1 VPDEVR
7 PRHVAIIADG
17 NRRWAR
23 ERGLPV
29 LAGHVQ
35 GIEAIRPIVRRA
47 RDRGVET
54 LSVYTFSTEN
64 WARPSEEVTGLFG
77 LIDGAVRQYTDEL
90 VEEGVRVHV
99 IGRLHEAPAD
109 VQRSIRTAEERTRG
123 GTRLTLNI
131 CFNYS
136 GRAEIVDAARAL
148 LAAGADPNAID
159 EAHFGDHLYTSGQPD
174 VDLLIRTGGD
184 QRTSNFL
191 LWQAAYAELIF
202 SDKFWPDFDE
212 SDFDAA
218 LAEFVRRD
226 RRFGG

>member
-1 VPDEVR
+1 MSDR
-7 PRHVAIIADG
+7 AGPRHVAIIADG

-35 GIEAIRPIVRRA
+35 GIEAIRPVVRRA

-64 WARPSEEVTGLFG
+64 WARPDEEVTGLFG

-90 VEEGVRVHV
+90 VTEGVRVRV
-99 IGRLHEAPAD
+99 IGRLHEAPSD
-109 VQRSIRTAEERTRG
+109 VQRSIRTAEDRTSE
-123 GTRLTLNI
+123 GTGITLNI

-136 GRAEIVDAARAL
+136 GRAEIIDAARAL
-148 LAAGADPNAID
+148 MAARVDPNVLD
-159 EAHFGDHLYTSGQPD
+159 EAHFADHLYTAGQPD

-184 QRTSNFL
+184 HRTSNFL
-191 LWQAAYAELIF
+191 LWQAAYAELVF
-202 SDKFWPDFDE
+202 SDKFWPDFTAD
-212 SDFDAA
+212 DLDAA
-218 LAEFVRRD
+218 LSEYERRE

>member
-1 VPDEVR
+1 MPEPVR

-35 GIEAIRPIVRRA
+35 GIEAMRPVVRRA
-47 RDRGVET
+47 RDRGIEV

-64 WARPSEEVTGLFG
+64 WTRPEDEVSGLFG

-90 VEEGVRVHV
+90 IEEGVRVRV
-99 IGRLHEAPAD
+99 IGRLHQAPSD
-109 VQRSIRTAEERTRG
+109 IQRSIRAAEERTSG
-123 GTRLTLNI
+123 GGSLTLNI

-136 GRAEIVDAARAL
+136 GSAEIVDAARAL
-148 LAAGADPNAID
+148 LAARVDPNAID
-159 EAHFGDHLYTSGQPD
+159 EGHFAEHLYTNGQPD
-174 VDLLIRTGGD
+174 VDLVIRTGGD
-184 QRTSNFL
+184 VRTSNFL
-191 LWQAAYAELIF
+191 LWQAAYAELVF
-202 SDKFWPDFDE
+202 CAKYWPDFTAD
-212 SDFDAA
+212 DLDNA
-218 LAEFVRRD
+218 LADFERRE

>member
-47 RDRGVET
+47 RDAGVET

-64 WARPSEEVTGLFG
+64 WARPNDEVTGLFG

-90 VEEGVRVHV
+90 VDEGVRVHV

-109 VQRSIRTAEERTRG
+109 VQRSIRAAEDRTRD
-123 GTRLTLNI
+123 GTRLALNI

-148 LAAGADPNAID
+148 VATGADPNAID
-159 EAHFGDHLYTSGQPD
+159 EAHFGEHLYTAGQPD

-202 SDKFWPDFDE
+202 SDKYWPDFVE
-212 SDFDAA
+212 ADFDAA

-226 RRFGG
+226 RRFGS